1 MFHDG
6 DDETEIESILSIA
19 VKISEI
25 GSAVSNF
32 WEKSTFLWTED
43 SCDDFHLLYNKDG
56 VTYTTE
62 PCNN

>member
-19 VKISEI
+19 IKISEI

-32 WEKSTFLWTED
+32 WEKSNFLWTED
-43 SCDDFHLLYNKDG
+43 SCDKWFPFTLQ
-56 VTYTTE
+56 
-62 PCNN
+62 

>member
-25 GSAVSNF
+25 SSAVSNF
-32 WEKSTFLWTED
+32 
-43 SCDDFHLLYNKDG
+43 
-56 VTYTTE
+56 
-62 PCNN
+62 